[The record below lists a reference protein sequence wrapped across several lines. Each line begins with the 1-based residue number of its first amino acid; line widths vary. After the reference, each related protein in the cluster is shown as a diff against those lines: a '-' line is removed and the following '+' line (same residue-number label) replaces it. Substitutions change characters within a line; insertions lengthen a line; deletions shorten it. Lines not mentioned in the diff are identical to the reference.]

1 MMRRAAIAAA
11 LLACSYVTPAW
22 ARTPPLAVDPVEGMW
37 IGGGE
42 AFIYQTQGRW
52 SVFPAGA
59 NVNKMTVD
67 AQIVWVATDDGV
79 IRFDSRSRRATRI
92 TMDDGLPSQVVT
104 AVAFDDQFVWFAT
117 NKGVAR
123 YRKLD
128 RTIRVYTE
136 KDGLPSKVVN
146 DALTVGRQVWF
157 ATREGIAYYSPD
169 VDGLRGFGEADGLVG
184 TDVAELYQVADD
196 LWCRTDAGLSRF
208 RILQRVFTNFSLEM
222 MKAQQI
228 RVFTIDGSTVWVGTD
243 NGLYTLNTSD
253 DSLLI
258 FPQQG
263 ALKSRNI
270 TGVEVDPSYVYITTD
285 KEVAQYNRLTQFIRF
300 FTVVDNLTRNEGS
313 LGTVL
318 NGTQWT
324 VMFPEGGAQVFDVNI
339 DHFVERKLGLTE
351 SNESKTTAHVF
362 GRVNAQTPYDFHKHQ
377 WDPQR
382 YDTGDGNISL
392 GHSFSEDR
400 NLSASARLDY
410 GTLDKPGIRTLQYK
424 GEYLGA
430 QKDVL
435 RDVHVEDQ
443 LKYQT
448 VEEGLDRPLL
458 LQGAYAK
465 VATPGAEPKA
475 SLAATGGFRRGE
487 LVRDFIT
494 GPRQSMYQLSRKYIV
509 AASERVYVDG
519 VQLTN
524 GTDYTIVYTA
534 GQLSFLNPES
544 IDDLSVIWVEYEA
557 DLMPVK
563 DLGSLSLLDMLPA
576 DNEVG
581 TWVQTGGVSLITD
594 QTGLY
599 NRIDGAAPKYIDR
612 GWVSSVYVNYSQ
624 GARTITVA
632 LHDMG
637 NDANAQGI
645 FNFAKPSAW
654 QPINGLSNAVLD
666 MSLSSAYA
674 AYAYLDHFYI
684 ELSISEKDDASRT
697 SIELFTNEILNRKTQ
712 AGSNLG
718 NAFKQWMVAARAAAS
733 PVHGM
738 EIGARVVDLQ
748 DVNSQRQPVLDPIT
762 GQAMLDPATGL
773 PIQKVT
779 PARRLVSGAA
789 DARYQRQV
797 GQGGLLTGYGEFA
810 GSDRQDAGAANGWAG
825 MGFLRLASPNLEGTL
840 SGRKESQGFTPLGND
855 STRFGK
861 LNDEVRLSATGYPA
875 AWLPTTVFFDRQR
888 SWVDDAGGNLTDNVG
903 MIQHA
908 MARVQ
913 LNMKRLPMLS
923 EQVGSAILDNPN
935 FKTNRLQ
942 SVSQFDYDFTQ
953 IPHFDFIKRFS
964 LRALYSISQAETD
977 PSGKASYQDRVQLS
991 RVEWKFLPTNTES
1004 IYALFRSRLLEHE
1017 APTQA
1022 FQRSLLHWE
1031 LYSGAKSTVI
1041 PGIVPTVNYTAT
1053 YDDNRLSSS
1062 SASTSTSTSTST
1074 GTGIAPAGTPVLAPP
1089 SLGPSFSALTPTGPT
1104 PPGPGAWTPP
1114 PSSRTLQATIG
1125 GGLGIFPGQW
1135 SKLLAPAA
1143 IQPTVSISDNETS
1156 ADQAK
1161 QPGFDPARAQ
1171 YVLDKTGYSRIYRF
1185 DNRAVWAS
1193 GAKLDVE
1200 LYQLHSVTVSATPT
1214 QQDHHESQIQTQ
1226 LQNRFVYRP
1235 IFSSPIT
1242 LRLNYQDTRALNDP
1256 TLGTGPPWADQTL
1269 YQGILQWLMRWNATL
1284 TTLATYTF
1292 DITDTSNYA
1301 NKDPKTLLVTWYSN
1315 RQYQTGPEIEFRFY
1329 PLKEAAA
1336 LYLYQRDGVFGWF
1349 GHGNGATDG
1358 VSYYVAAGGIWRM
1371 GDKIYL
1377 DGGVQYDSLHC
1388 LLPSCPA
1395 GSTSILACTSVSRI
1409 TPRLYLTV
1417 NL

>member
-1 MMRRAAIAAA
+1 M
-11 LLACSYVTPAW
+11 
-22 ARTPPLAVDPVEGMW
+22 
-37 IGGGE
+37 
-42 AFIYQTQGRW
+42 
-52 SVFPAGA
+52 
-59 NVNKMTVD
+59 
-67 AQIVWVATDDGV
+67 ATDDGV
-79 IRFDSRSRRATRI
+79 IRFDSRSRRSTRI

-169 VDGLRGFGEADGLVG
+169 VDGLRGFGEAEGLAGV
-184 TDVAELYQVADD
+184 DVAELYQVADD

-208 RILQRVFTNFSLEM
+208 RILQRVFSNFSLAM
-222 MKAQQI
+222 MKAQQV
-228 RVFTIDGSTVWVGTD
+228 RVFTIDGTTVWLGTD
-243 NGLYTLNTSD
+243 NGLFTLDTSD
-253 DSLLI
+253 DSLLP
-258 FPQQG
+258 FPQQT

-270 TGVEVDPSYVYITTD
+270 TGVEVDPSYVYITTE
-285 KEVAQYNRLTQFIRF
+285 KEVVQFNRLTRSIRF
-300 FTVVDNLTRNEGS
+300 FTVVDNLTRTEGS
-313 LGTVL
+313 IGTVL

-324 VMFPEGGAQVFDVNI
+324 VMFAEGGAQVFDVSV

-362 GRVNAQTPYDFHKHQ
+362 GRLNAQTPYDFNKTPH

-382 YDTGDGNISL
+382 YDTADGNLSL

-410 GTLDKPGIRTLQYK
+410 GTLDKPGIRRLQYK

-430 QKDVL
+430 QNDVL
-435 RDVHVEDQ
+435 RDVRVEDQ

-494 GPRQSMYQLSRKYIV
+494 GPRQSVYNLSRKYIV
-509 AASERVYVDG
+509 PASERVYVDG

-544 IDDLSVIWVEYEA
+544 IDDLSIIWVEYEA

-581 TWVQTGGVSLITD
+581 TWAQSGGVSLITD

-599 NRIDGAAPKYIDR
+599 NKIDGAAPKYIDR

-624 GARTITVA
+624 GSRTITVSI
-632 LHDMG
+632 HDMG
-637 NDANAQGI
+637 SDANAQGI
-645 FNFAKPSAW
+645 FNFAKPAAW
-654 QPINGLSNAVLD
+654 QPINNLPNAVLD
-666 MSLSSAYA
+666 MGLSGAYA
-674 AYAYLDHFYI
+674 AYAYLDRFYI
-684 ELSISEKDDASRT
+684 ELSITEKDDASRT
-697 SIELFTNEILNRKTQ
+697 SIELFANQIINRKTQ

-718 NAFKQWMVAARAAAS
+718 NAFKQWMVAARAAAA

-738 EIGARVVDLQ
+738 EVGARVVDMQ
-748 DVNSQRQPVLDPIT
+748 DVDSQRQPVKDPLT
-762 GQAMLDPATGL
+762 GQPMIDPLTGL

-779 PARRLVSGAA
+779 PARRLVTGAA
-789 DARYQRQV
+789 DARYQRPL

-810 GSDRQDAGAANGWAG
+810 GSDRQDPGAPNGWAG
-825 MGFLRLASPNLEGTL
+825 MGFLRLSHPMLEGTL
-840 SGRKESQGFTPLGND
+840 SGRKQSQGFTALGND

-861 LNDEVRLSATGYPA
+861 LDDEVRLSATGYPV

-903 MIQHA
+903 TIQHA

-923 EQVGSAILDNPN
+923 QQVGSAILENPN
-935 FKTNRLQ
+935 FKTDRVQ

-953 IPHFDFIKRFS
+953 IPGFNFIKRFS
-964 LRALYSISQAETD
+964 LRALYSISQAKTD
-977 PSGKASYQDRVQLS
+977 PSGKPSYADRVQLS
-991 RVEWKFLPTNTES
+991 RLEWKFLPTNTES

-1017 APTQA
+1017 APCQA
-1022 FQRSLLHWE
+1022 FTRSLLHWE
-1031 LYSGAKSTVI
+1031 LYSGAKSTII
-1041 PGIVPTVNYTAT
+1041 PGIVPALNYTAT
-1053 YDDNRLSSS
+1053 YDDNRLPTS
-1062 SASTSTSTSTST
+1062 SASPSTSASPAA
-1074 GTGIAPAGTPVLAPP
+1074 GTGGGTPVLAPA
-1089 SLGPSFSALTPTGPT
+1089 SLGPNFSALTPPGPT
-1104 PPGPGAWTPP
+1104 PPVPGAWYPP
-1114 PSSRTLQATIG
+1114 PSTRTVQATIG
-1125 GGLGIFPGQW
+1125 GSLGIFPGQW
-1135 SKLLAPAA
+1135 ATLLAPAA
-1143 IQPTVSISDNETS
+1143 IQPTVSISDNESS

-1161 QPGFDPARAQ
+1161 ELGFDPAKAE
-1171 YVLDKTGYSRIYRF
+1171 YVLARKDYNRIYRF

-1193 GAKLDVE
+1193 GAKLDLE
-1200 LYQLHSVTVSATPT
+1200 LYQLHQVSVTA
-1214 QQDHHESQIQTQ
+1214 QDHHESATQTQ
-1226 LQNRFVYRP
+1226 LQNRIVYRP

-1242 LRLNYQDTRALNDP
+1242 LRLNYQDTSSLNDP
-1256 TLGTGPPWADQTL
+1256 SLGGVPGSWADQTL
-1269 YQGILQWLMRWNATL
+1269 YQGILQWLMRWNAVL

-1292 DITDTSNYA
+1292 DITTTSNFL
-1301 NKDPKTLLVTWYSN
+1301 NKDPKTLLVTEYNN
-1315 RQYQTGPEIEFRFY
+1315 RQYHTGPEIELRFY
-1329 PLKEAAA
+1329 PLRDAAT
-1336 LYLYQRDGVFGWF
+1336 LYLYQRDGVFGLF
-1349 GHGNGATDG
+1349 GHGNGATEG
-1358 VSYYVAAGGIWRM
+1358 ISFYFGAGTIWRM

-1377 DGGVQYDSLHC
+1377 DGGVQYDGLRC
-1388 LLPSCPA
+1388 LLPGGPA
-1395 GSTSILACTSVSRI
+1395 SSTSTMACTAVSRI

>member
-11 LLACSYVTPAW
+11 LLAFACADFAW

-42 AFIYQTQGRW
+42 VFIYQTQGRW

-59 NVNKMTVD
+59 NVNKITVD
-67 AQIVWVATDDGV
+67 AQTVWIATDDGV

-169 VDGLRGFGEADGLVG
+169 VDGLRGFGEADGLAG
-184 TDVAELYQVADD
+184 ADVAELYQVADD
-196 LWCRTDAGLSRF
+196 LWCRTDVGLSRF
-208 RILQRVFTNFSLEM
+208 RILQRVFTNFPLAM
-222 MKAQQI
+222 MKAQQV
-228 RVFTIDGSTVWVGTD
+228 RAFTIDGATVWVGTD
-243 NGLYTLNTSD
+243 NGLFTLNTSD
-253 DSLLI
+253 DSLLP
-258 FPQQG
+258 FPQQ
-263 ALKSRNI
+263 ASLKGRNI

-285 KEVAQYNRLTQFIRF
+285 KEVVQFNRLTQFIRF
-300 FTVVDNLTRNEGS
+300 FALTDNLTRQEGS

-318 NGTQWT
+318 NGTLWT
-324 VMFPEGGAQVFDVNI
+324 VMFTDGNPQIYDVNV

-351 SNESKTTAHVF
+351 SNESKTTGHAF
-362 GRVNAQTPYDFHKHQ
+362 ARLNAQTPYDFQKHQ

-382 YDTGDGNISL
+382 YDTGDGNLSF

-400 NLSASARLDY
+400 NLSASARMDY
-410 GTLDKPGIRTLQYK
+410 GTLEKHGIRTLQYK

-430 QKDVL
+430 QNDVL
-435 RDVHVEDQ
+435 RDVRVEDQ

-448 VEEGLDRPLL
+448 VEEGLERPLL
-458 LQGAYAK
+458 LQGAYAR

-494 GPRQSMYQLSRKYIV
+494 GPRQSVYQLSRKYII

-519 VQLTN
+519 VQMTN

-534 GQLSFLNPES
+534 GQLSFLNPET

-624 GARTITVA
+624 GSRTIQVA
-632 LHDMG
+632 IHDMG
-637 NDANAQGI
+637 NNADAQAI
-645 FNFAKPSAW
+645 YNFALPPARL
-654 QPINGLSNAVLD
+654 PIPGLPNAVVD
-666 MSLSSAYA
+666 MGLASAYA
-674 AYAYLDHFYI
+674 AYAFVDRFYI
-684 ELSISEKDDASRT
+684 EINITEKDDASLT
-697 SIELFTNEILNRKTQ
+697 TIELFSTEIINRKTQ
-712 AGSNLG
+712 AGSNSG
-718 NAFKQWMVAARAAAS
+718 DPFKQWMVAARAATS

-738 EIGARVVDLQ
+738 EVGARVVDMQ
-748 DVNSQRQPVLDPIT
+748 DTSGQRQAVLDPLT
-762 GQAMLDPATGL
+762 GQPMIDPYTGL
-773 PIQKVT
+773 PVQKVT
-779 PARRLVSGAA
+779 PARRLVTGVG
-789 DARYQRQV
+789 DARYQRSV

-810 GSDRQDAGAANGWAG
+810 GSDRQDPGGPNGWAG
-825 MGFLRLASPNLEGTL
+825 TGFLRLSSPTLEGTF
-840 SGRKESQGFTPLGND
+840 SGRKDSQGFTPLGND

-861 LNDEVRLSATGYPA
+861 LDDELRLSATGYPV

-888 SWVDDAGGNLTDNVG
+888 SWVDDASGNLTDNVG
-903 MIQHA
+903 VIQHA
-908 MARVQ
+908 MARIQ
-913 LNMKRLPMLS
+913 MNKKGLPMTSL
-923 EQVGSAILDNPN
+923 QVGSTILDNPN
-935 FKTNRLQ
+935 FNTNRVQ
-942 SVSQFDYDFTQ
+942 AVGQTDYDLAQILGFT
-953 IPHFDFIKRFS
+953 HIKRFS
-964 LRALYSISQAETD
+964 VRGLYSISQAETD
-977 PSGKASYQDRVQLS
+977 KGGTFAFVDRVQQS
-991 RVEWKFLPTNTES
+991 RVEGKLSPTNTES
-1004 IYALFRSRLLEHE
+1004 LYALFRTRLLERE
-1017 APTQA
+1017 ATQGGS
-1022 FQRSLLHWE
+1022 FDRSLLHWE
-1031 LYSGAKSTVI
+1031 LYSGAKSTII
-1041 PGIVPTVNYTAT
+1041 PGLVPTVNYTAI
-1053 YDDNRLSSS
+1053 YDDKRISTQG
-1062 SASTSTSTSTST
+1062 ASTSTSTSTST
-1074 GTGIAPAGTPVLAPP
+1074 GTGTTGGTPVLAPAA
-1089 SLGPSFSALTPTGPT
+1089 LATGFSPNITAMTPV
-1104 PPGPGAWTPP
+1104 GPGAITVVPP
-1114 PSSRTLQATIG
+1114 TRTVQATIG
-1125 GGLGIFPGQW
+1125 GGLGIYPGQW
-1135 SKLLAPAA
+1135 SKLLGPAA

-1156 ADQAK
+1156 VDQ
-1161 QPGFDPARAQ
+1161 
-1171 YVLDKTGYSRIYRF
+1171 DKTQYNRIYRF

-1193 GAKLDVE
+1193 GGKFDLE
-1200 LYQLHSVTVSATPT
+1200 LYQLHQVAVTA
-1214 QQDHHESQIQTQ
+1214 QDHHENAIQT
-1226 LQNRFVYRP
+1226 LSQNRFVYRP

-1242 LRLNYQDTRALNDP
+1242 LRLNYQDTRSLNDP
-1256 TLGTGPPWADQTL
+1256 SLGTGPPWADQTL
-1269 YQGILQWLMRWNATL
+1269 YQGILQWLMRWNRVL
-1284 TTLATYTF
+1284 TTLSTFTF
-1292 DITDTSNYA
+1292 DITDTSNFA
-1301 NKDPKTLLVTWYSN
+1301 NKDVQTLLVTWYSN
-1315 RQYQTGPEIEFRFY
+1315 RQYQVGPEEEFRFY
-1329 PLKEAAA
+1329 PLKEAAT
-1336 LYLYQRDGVFGWF
+1336 LYLYQRDGVFSWF
-1349 GHGNGATDG
+1349 GHGDGMTDG
-1358 VSYYVAAGGIWRM
+1358 ISFYVAAGSIWRM

-1377 DGGVQYDSLHC
+1377 DGGVQYDQLSC
-1388 LLPSCPA
+1388 LSHPI
-1395 GSTSILACTSVSRI
+1395 GSACVGVSRL

>member
-1 MMRRAAIAAA
+1 
-11 LLACSYVTPAW
+11 
-22 ARTPPLAVDPVEGMW
+22 MW

-42 AFIYQTQGRW
+42 VFIYQTQGRW

-79 IRFDSRSRRATRI
+79 IRFDSRSRRSTRI

-184 TDVAELYQVADD
+184 GDVAELYQVADD

-208 RILQRVFTNFSLEM
+208 RILQRVFNNFSLAV
-222 MKAQQI
+222 MKAQQV

-253 DSLLI
+253 DSLLL

-270 TGVEVDPSYVYITTD
+270 TGVEVDPAYVYITTD
-285 KEVAQYNRLTQFIRF
+285 KEVVQYNRLTQFIRF
-300 FTVVDNLTRNEGS
+300 FTVVDNLTRTEGS

-318 NGTQWT
+318 NGTLWT
-324 VMFPEGGAQVFDVNI
+324 VLFTDGGAQVFDVNL

-351 SNESKTTAHVF
+351 SNESKTTAHAF
-362 GRVNAQTPYDFHKHQ
+362 GRINAQTPYDFQKHQ

-382 YDTGDGNISL
+382 YDTGDANLSF

-410 GTLDKPGIRTLQYK
+410 GTLEKSGIRTLQYK
-424 GEYLGA
+424 GEYMGA
-430 QKDVL
+430 QNDVL
-435 RDVHVEDQ
+435 RDVRVEDQ

-475 SLAATGGFRRGE
+475 SLSATGGFRRGE

-494 GPRQSMYQLSRKYIV
+494 GPRQAMYQLTKKYIV
-509 AASERVYVDG
+509 PASERVYVDG
-519 VQLTN
+519 IQLTN

-563 DLGSLSLLDMLPA
+563 ELGSLSLLDMLPA

-581 TWVQTGGVSLITD
+581 TWVQTGGVQLITD

-612 GWVSSVYVNYSQ
+612 GWVSSVYVNFSQ
-624 GARTITVA
+624 GSRTIQVA
-632 LHDMG
+632 IHDMG
-637 NDANAQGI
+637 NGANAQGI
-645 FNFAKPSAW
+645 YNFALPPAR
-654 QPINGLSNAVLD
+654 QPINNLPNAVVDMGLST
-666 MSLSSAYA
+666 AYA

-684 ELSISEKDDASRT
+684 ELNISEKDDASLT
-697 SIELFTNEILNRKTQ
+697 SIQLFTNEILNRKTQ

-733 PVHGM
+733 PMHGM
-738 EIGARVVDLQ
+738 EVGARVVDMQ
-748 DVNSQRQPVLDPIT
+748 DIGTQRQPLKDPLT
-762 GQAMLDPATGL
+762 GQPMFDPSTGL

-779 PARRLVSGAA
+779 PPLRLLSAAA
-789 DARYQRQV
+789 DARYQRPV
-797 GQGGLLTGYGEFA
+797 GQGGLVTGYGEFA
-810 GSDRQDAGAANGWAG
+810 GSDRQDPGAPNGWAG
-825 MGFLRLASPNLEGTL
+825 MGFLRLSSPNLEGTL

-855 STRFGK
+855 GTRFGK
-861 LNDEVRLSATGYPA
+861 LDDEVRLSATGYPA

-888 SWVDDAGGNLTDNVG
+888 SWVDDAGGNLTNNVG
-903 MIQHA
+903 VIQHA

-923 EQVGSAILDNPN
+923 EQVGSAILENPN

-953 IPHFDFIKRFS
+953 IPHLDFIKRFS
-964 LRALYSISQAETD
+964 VRALYSISQAETD
-977 PSGKASYQDRVQLS
+977 PSGNASYADRVQLS

-1017 APTQA
+1017 APCQA

-1041 PGIVPTVNYTAT
+1041 PGIVPTINYTAT
-1053 YDDNRLSSS
+1053 YDDNRLSTASP
-1062 SASTSTSTSTST
+1062 STSTNTSTPT
-1074 GTGIAPAGTPVLAPP
+1074 GTGGITPVGTPVLAPSLLP
-1089 SLGPSFSALTPTGPT
+1089 SYSALTPTGPT
-1104 PPGPGAWTPP
+1104 SPPAGTPVP
-1114 PSSRTLQATIG
+1114 YPSTRTVQASIG

-1143 IQPTVSISDNETS
+1143 IQPTVSISDNEAS
-1156 ADQAK
+1156 ADQ
-1161 QPGFDPARAQ
+1161 QRTGSTQ
-1171 YVLDKTGYSRIYRF
+1171 YVLTKTQYNRVYRF

-1193 GAKLDVE
+1193 GAKWDLE
-1200 LYQLHSVTVSATPT
+1200 LYQLHSVTVTATPT
-1214 QQDHHESQIQTQ
+1214 APANHESAIQTQ
-1226 LQNRFVYRP
+1226 LQNRIVYRP
-1235 IFSSPIT
+1235 LFSSPIT
-1242 LRLNYQDTRALNDP
+1242 LRLNYQDASSLNDP
-1256 TLGTGPPWADQTL
+1256 SLGGPPGSWAEQTL
-1269 YQGILQWLMRWNATL
+1269 YQGILQWLMRWNRIL
-1284 TTLATYTF
+1284 TTLSTYTF
-1292 DITDTSNYA
+1292 DITDTSNFL
-1301 NKDPKTLLVTWYSN
+1301 NKDPSTLRVTAYNN

-1329 PLKEAAA
+1329 PLQEAAA
-1336 LYLYQRDGVFGWF
+1336 LYLYQRDGMFRWF
-1349 GHGNGATDG
+1349 GHGDGASNAI
-1358 VSYYVAAGGIWRM
+1358 SYYVAVGSIWRM

-1377 DGGVQYDSLHC
+1377 DAGVQYDGLRC
-1388 LLPSCPA
+1388 LLPNCPA
-1395 GSTSILACTSVSRI
+1395 GSVSTMACTTVSRI